1 MAFEKTSNLRLAP
14 DRQLPEDEFDWSGD
28 LTRLQESP
36 PEPVLFGTG
45 LQPIELEPDDH
56 RKEQPGN
63 PRKRGKAV
71 VWIAAAL
78 AVVAIGVPAW
88 WFGGDWLPKGG
99 PPPAQ
104 SGRLVIETQP
114 EGAVVFVD
122 GVMRGVT
129 PVDLGLSPG
138 VHQVE
143 VKTGDASRTL
153 PVTITAGGTVTHH
166 MEFQAAV
173 PSFGALLVE
182 TEPAGATVSV
192 DGQPR
197 GTSPVVFDDLLPG
210 EHTVRVQSEAGTV
223 ERTVVVSA
231 GSRSSLFVPLVP
243 RGVPVSGWLSVVS
256 PVELQ
261 VFENGRLIGSSAA
274 DRLMMAAGRHQ
285 IELTNDL
292 LAYRA
297 VHQVNVRPG
306 QVTPLDV
313 RLPKGVLHINA
324 VPWAEVWIDGTRAGE
339 TPLGNLSLTI
349 GPHEVLFRHPQLGEQ
364 RHAVTVTL
372 AAPARLS
379 VDLNK

>member
-1 MAFEKTSNLRLAP
+1 MAFEKISNLRLAP
-14 DRQLPEDEFDWSGD
+14 DHERPEEEFDWSGD
-28 LTRLQESP
+28 LTRLQERP
-36 PEPVLFGTG
+36 PEPVLFGSD
-45 LQPIELEPDDH
+45 LQPIELEPDPG
-56 RKEQPGN
+56 KEQSSA
-63 PRKRGKAV
+63 PRKRGKAI

-88 WFGGDWLPKGG
+88 FAADWLPHGE

-138 VHQVE
+138 GHQVE

-166 MEFQAAV
+166 MEFQAALAA
-173 PSFGALLVE
+173 FGALLVE

-192 DGQPR
+192 DGEPR
-197 GTSPVVFDDLLPG
+197 GTSPVIFEDLHPG
-210 EHTVRVQSEAGTV
+210 EHTVRVQSETGTV

-243 RGVPVSGWLSVVS
+243 RGVPVSGWLSVAS

-261 VFENGRLIGSSAA
+261 IFEGGRLIGSSAA

-285 IELTNDL
+285 LELTNDL

-306 QVTPLDV
+306 QVTGLDV
-313 RLPKGVLHINA
+313 QLPRGVLHINA
-324 VPWAEVWIDGTRAGE
+324 VPWAEVWIDGNRAGE

-349 GPHEVLFRHPQLGEQ
+349 GSHEVLFRHPQLGEQ
-364 RHAVTVTL
+364 RHAVTITL

-379 VDLNK
+379 VDLSK